1 MSHVRALRYRQ
12 FASKEPDKER
22 ARMLHLNVKESELV
36 LFRSERIEPSP
47 VRVLTSDE
55 V

>member
-1 MSHVRALRYRQ
+1 MSYVRALRYRQ

-22 ARMLHLNVKESELV
+22 ARMLRAKESELGIP
-36 LFRSERIEPSP
+36 FRSVRVEPIP